1 MLIEDA
7 VSSGTPQFVIDSY
20 ATLAERAKT
29 QSFGLIEEDVIV
41 LDTETTGLSVQDNEL
56 IEISAARLSGREII
70 DRFDTFVHPKQL
82 IPAEITELTS
92 ITNADVADAPSA
104 VEAVAALAEFVGGC
118 PVIAHNATF
127 DRSFIESVKGG
138 VNVSDIWIDS
148 LALSRIALPRL
159 ASHKL
164 SFMADL
170 FGCDSVSHRANADV
184 DALCGVWRVL
194 LVALGDLPQ
203 GLMACLADMH
213 PDVPWS
219 YRPIFSFLAGQNP
232 GSIFS
237 LSAARADVLKADRAD
252 DRVDADELPV
262 LKMPS
267 REEIE
272 ADYAPGGLV
281 NRMYP
286 TYEPRDEQIAM
297 ALEVRDALVT
307 GTHRVIEAGTGVGKS
322 MAYLVPFAE
331 AARRNNITVGIAT
344 KSNNLADQL
353 MYHELPKLAEQLDG
367 GLSFCAL
374 KGYDHYPCLRKL
386 ERMSRG
392 QVESVIL
399 PIRLRQS
406 RSSWRTCV
414 SRPMATSTRLAFAG
428 AASTVPTLRRRRAS
442 APVASARFSPINAW
456 STAPAVVRRMP
467 MWWSP
472 TIPCCSA
479 MSRPKAGFCLRF
491 VIG

>member
-20 ATLAERAKT
+20 ATLADRAKT

-56 IEISAARLSGREII
+56 IEISAARLSGREIV

-104 VEAVAALAEFVGGC
+104 VEAVAALADFVGGC

-194 LVALGDLPQ
+194 
-203 GLMACLADMH
+203 
-213 PDVPWS
+213 
-219 YRPIFSFLAGQNP
+219 
-232 GSIFS
+232 
-237 LSAARADVLKADRAD
+237 
-252 DRVDADELPV
+252 
-262 LKMPS
+262 
-267 REEIE
+267 
-272 ADYAPGGLV
+272 
-281 NRMYP
+281 
-286 TYEPRDEQIAM
+286 
-297 ALEVRDALVT
+297 
-307 GTHRVIEAGTGVGKS
+307 
-322 MAYLVPFAE
+322 
-331 AARRNNITVGIAT
+331 
-344 KSNNLADQL
+344 
-353 MYHELPKLAEQLDG
+353 
-367 GLSFCAL
+367 
-374 KGYDHYPCLRKL
+374 
-386 ERMSRG
+386 
-392 QVESVIL
+392 
-399 PIRLRQS
+399 
-406 RSSWRTCV
+406 SWRSPTC
-414 SRPMATSTRLAFAG
+414 P
-428 AASTVPTLRRRRAS
+428 RAS
-442 APVASARFSPINAW
+442 WRA
-456 STAPAVVRRMP
+456 
-467 MWWSP
+467 
-472 TIPCCSA
+472 
-479 MSRPKAGFCLRF
+479 
-491 VIG
+491 